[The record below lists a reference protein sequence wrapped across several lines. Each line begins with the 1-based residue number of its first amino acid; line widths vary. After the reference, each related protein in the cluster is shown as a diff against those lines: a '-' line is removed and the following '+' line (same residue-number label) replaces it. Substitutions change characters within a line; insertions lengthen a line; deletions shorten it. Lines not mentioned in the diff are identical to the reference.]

1 MEKHREFDQQTIK
14 LHEDEK
20 QEHARQIKAEIQT
33 KTGEELNKIKSE
45 HERELQDVKSRY
57 ECRISELQSTITQK
71 FDIAKSLQE
80 HGSSEV
86 NNLIKKVG
94 EITEKHSRDLRSL
107 REKHEAELAE
117 EIAAKNTLKT
127 TLRELESKKDELE
140 DALKLAEAKSAKS
153 YPGECK
159 NCDNI
164 GKSLKEK
171 EQAFD
176 ELKVKLHEQSKNE
189 SKLRGE
195 LAQNK
200 QLISI
205 TKANEKLL
213 EDHITS
219 LEVQID
225 TLVADYEA
233 KLGNVK

>member
-14 LHEDEK
+14 LYEDEK
-20 QEHARQIKAEIQT
+20 QEHARQIKADIQM
-33 KTGEELNKIKSE
+33 KTSEDLNKIKSD
-45 HERELQDVKSRY
+45 HDKELQDVKSRY

-86 NNLIKKVG
+86 NNLMKKVG
-94 EITEKHSRDLRSL
+94 EITEKHSRDLRAL
-107 REKHEAELAE
+107 REKYETELAE
-117 EIAAKNTLKT
+117 ESAAKTTLKT
-127 TLRELESKKDELE
+127 TLRELESKNEELE
-140 DALKLAEAKSAKS
+140 DKLAEAKSAKS
-153 YPGECK
+153 YPSECT
-159 NCDNI
+159 NCDNV
-164 GKSLKEK
+164 GKLLSEREK
-171 EQAFD
+171 EFV
-176 ELKVKLHEQSKNE
+176 ELKVKLQEHSKIE
-189 SKLRGE
+189 STLRGE

-213 EDHITS
+213 EDHVTS